1 MKEYL
6 LICLFYVFVACGNK
20 QKNENLIYN
29 KNDSLNI
36 TQVKDS
42 LIFSKEDKIIEISHY
57 QNNVKDGFSLILNKT
72 THLPKYL
79 VEYNEG
85 KRDEIIIEFYNDGK
99 IKSLRTADIY
109 GDSQRIKFH
118 QNGVI
123 KSIGNTVKGRGDGL
137 WYYFNNEGKQIKKVL
152 YDEGKIKNE

>member
-85 KRDEIIIEFYNDGK
+85 KRDEIIIEFLPA
-99 IKSLRTADIY
+99 IVSHR
-109 GDSQRIKFH
+109 
-118 QNGVI
+118 
-123 KSIGNTVKGRGDGL
+123 L
-137 WYYFNNEGKQIKKVL
+137 WHALV
-152 YDEGKIKNE
+152 DEPRELHSAL